1 MTSDPLSPRMLGQR
15 QAGRGQQP
23 PPTYDPEPEADD
35 YADGWYEISVRP
47 APTTLNL
54 RWRWIRLQR

>member
-1 MTSDPLSPRMLGQR
+1 MLGQR
-15 QAGRGQQP
+15 QAGRGQQS

-47 APTTLNL
+47 APTTLKL